1 MAKSNIASSSF
12 PRANNPHLAMSN
24 IVWAFPINGECDDSV
39 MRKVFVDFAG
49 VGSKMLTETKT
60 KTKTDTDWLSRVLG
74 SFAIAGV
81 YDGRGVEDFLAKVW
95 ERVCEDEKLIF
106 DEFAL
111 IALARFYIFAK
122 VSPVPRAS
130 SRAQRK
136 AERSGKGGGGGG
148 SPPLHNQSIFHNSK
162 KASSKASALLN

>member
-136 AERSGKGGGGGG
+136 AERSGKGGGVGGL
-148 SPPLHNQSIFHNSK
+148 PPSTTKVFSTTQRKPHQKPQHY
-162 KASSKASALLN
+162 

>member
-1 MAKSNIASSSF
+1 VAKSNIASSSF

-49 VGSKMLTETKT
+49 VGSKMLTET

-148 SPPLHNQSIFHNSK
+148 LPPPTTKVFSTTQRKPHQKPQHY
-162 KASSKASALLN
+162 